1 MKSAAA
7 RYGFINAKLR
17 ARIGLM
23 LEDHVINDMIRSGSL
38 VEAVQVLRDTQYAP
52 VAEAYDKTGDLQQ
65 MELVLLQSEIAMYE
79 EVAKYLEGPPAGFVH
94 VLLEKIEIDNLK
106 NAIRLWY
113 SNIIRHHSISY
124 RSAYIFQDVIVHPID
139 WLGVLNAVQWDEV
152 VASVKDT
159 PYQPILQAY
168 SFDDITKDG
177 LFEMEMSLDRLWFS
191 RLGERAKHL
200 GKKDRDTVEAV
211 YGVDMDLKNVL
222 MLVRFGWYHKLS
234 SERLRK
240 LLISGGT
247 ISKSKELTAFL
258 DMDPAQR
265 NPSML
270 LKRKYPVLAKETDDI
285 SNQQRPLAD
294 STDSKV
300 LERKNEIIAAQ
311 TLRIEQYLGRIRKKE
326 FLEILSGYPFTIGV
340 VLAYFFL
347 YTHEDQMIRAAISGK
362 YYGWSE
368 DQIREVMA

>member
-23 LEDHVINDMIRSGSL
+23 LEDHVVNDMIRSGSL
-38 VEAVQVLRDTQYAP
+38 VESVQVLRDTQYAP

-65 MELVLLQSEIAMYE
+65 MELVLLEGEIAMYE
-79 EVAKYLEGPPAGFVH
+79 EVAKYLDGAPAKFVK

-113 SNIIRHHSISY
+113 SNIIIHHSISY
-124 RSAYIFQDVIVHPID
+124 RSAYIFQSVIVHPID
-139 WLGVLNAVQWDEV
+139 WMGIVNAVDWNDV

-159 PYQPILQAY
+159 PYQPILKEY
-168 SFDDITKDG
+168 TFESISGDG
-177 LFEMEMSLDRLWFS
+177 LFEMEMALDRLWYS
-191 RLGERAKHL
+191 RLSEEAKHL
-200 GKKDRDTVEAV
+200 NRRDRRTVEAV

-222 MLVRFGWYHKLS
+222 ILVRFGWYHKLS
-234 SERLRK
+234 SDRLRK
-240 LLISGGT
+240 LLIPGGT
-247 ISKSKELTAFL
+247 IAKGKVLETFL
-258 DMDPAQR
+258 AMDPAER
-265 NPSML
+265 NPSLL
-270 LKRKYPVLAKETDDI
+270 LKRKYADLARETDEI
-285 SNQQRPLAD
+285 ASQQQPLSD

-300 LERKNEIIAAQ
+300 IERKNEIIAAQ

-326 FLEILSGYPFTIGV
+326 FVEILSGYPFTIGV

-347 YTHEDQMIRAAISGK
+347 YKHEDQMIRAAISGK

-368 DQIREVMA
+368 DQIREVMV

>member
-23 LEDHVINDMIRSGSL
+23 LEDHVINDMVRSGSL
-38 VEAVQVLRDTQYAP
+38 VEAVQVLRDTQFAP
-52 VAEAYDKTGDLQQ
+52 VAEAYDRTGDVQQ
-65 MELVLLQSEIAMYE
+65 MELVLLQGEVAMYE
-79 EVAKYLEGPPAGFVH
+79 EVAQYLEGAPSAFVR

-113 SNIIRHHSISY
+113 SNIVRHHSISY
-124 RSAYIFQDVIVHPID
+124 RSAYIFQDVIAHPID
-139 WLGVLNAVQWDEV
+139 WVGILNAVQWDAV
-152 VASVKDT
+152 VHAVVDTSYHSVLAD
-159 PYQPILQAY
+159 Y
-168 SFDDITKDG
+168 SFDGIVSGG
-177 LFEMEMSLDRLWFS
+177 LFEMEMALDRLWFC
-191 RLGERAKHL
+191 RLCDQAKHL
-200 GKKDRDTVEAV
+200 SKRDRATVEAV

-240 LLISGGT
+240 LLIPGGT
-247 ISKSKELTAFL
+247 IARSKELEAFL
-258 DMDPAQR
+258 AMDIAER
-265 NPSML
+265 NPSL
-270 LKRKYPVLAKETDDI
+270 LLRRKYADLAQETDEI
-285 SNQQRPLAD
+285 ANQQKTLSD

-300 LERKNEIIAAQ
+300 IERKNEVIAAQ

-340 VLAYFFL
+340 VLAYFFM
-347 YTHEDQMIRAAISGK
+347 YIHEDQLIRAVINGK
-362 YYGWSE
+362 YYGWNE
-368 DQIREVMA
+368 DHIREVMV

>member
-23 LEDHVINDMIRSGSL
+23 LEDHVVNDMIRSGSL

-65 MELVLLQSEIAMYE
+65 MELVLLQGEIAMYE
-79 EVAKYLEGPPAGFVH
+79 EVTKYLEGSPAGFVRI
-94 VLLEKIEIDNLK
+94 LLEKIEIDNLK

-124 RSAYIFQDVIVHPID
+124 RSAYIFQDVIAHPID
-139 WLGVLNAVQWDEV
+139 WLGILNAVQWDEV
-152 VASVKDT
+152 ILSVKNT
-159 PYQPILQAY
+159 PYYPVLAEY
-168 SFDDITKDG
+168 KFDDIVSDG
-177 LFEMEMSLDRLWFS
+177 LFEMEMSLDRHWFS
-191 RLGERAKHL
+191 RLGDEAKRL
-200 GKKDRDTVEAV
+200 SKKDRDTVEAV
-211 YGVDMDLKNVL
+211 YGVDIDLKNVL

-234 SERLRK
+234 SDRLRK
-240 LLISGGT
+240 LLIPGGT
-247 ISKSKELTAFL
+247 IAKSKELAAFL
-258 DMDPAQR
+258 AMDTAER
-265 NPSML
+265 NPSL
-270 LKRKYPVLAKETDDI
+270 LLRRRYADLARETDEI
-285 SNQQRPLAD
+285 ANQQRPLSD

-300 LERKNEIIAAQ
+300 IDRKNEIIAAQ
-311 TLRIEQYLGRIRKKE
+311 TLRIEQYLERIRKKE

-340 VLAYFFL
+340 VLAYFFI
-347 YTHEDQMIRAAISGK
+347 YKHEDQMIRAVLSGK

-368 DQIREVMA
+368 DRIREVMV